1 MAQRHYTTDELA
13 KIFDIEPAIV
23 HRYLIDHGI
32 CFFKDKDRYE
42 ISEWDI
48 KEWERKRKKKRIQK
62 QQSEAEKKKK
72 PPMSGSGSGGKDK

>member
-1 MAQRHYTTDELA
+1 MAKKHYTTAELA

-32 CFFKDKDRYE
+32 CFFKDRDRYE

-48 KEWERKRKKKRIQK
+48 KEWDRKMKKKRAAK
-62 QQSEAEKKKK
+62 EQSETEKKKK
-72 PPMSGSGSGGKDK
+72 KSRPNPGEEI